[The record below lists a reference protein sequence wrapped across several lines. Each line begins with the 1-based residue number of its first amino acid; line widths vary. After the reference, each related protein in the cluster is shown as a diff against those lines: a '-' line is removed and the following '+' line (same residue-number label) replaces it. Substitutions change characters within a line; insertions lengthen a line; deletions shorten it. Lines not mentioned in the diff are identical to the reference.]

1 MGSLSEW
8 IQQGWYKG
16 SPWLVPL
23 RPLSALVSLEARRS
37 LQQFRKQRTRPPVPV
52 LVVGNITVGGT
63 GNTPLVIAL
72 VHAARYRGLYVA
84 VVSRG
89 FGSQTYQY
97 PQ

>member
-23 RPLSALVSLEARRS
+23 RPLSLLVSLEAKRR
-37 LQQFRKQRTRPPVPV
+37 LQRFRKQRPVPPVPV

-63 GNTPLVIAL
+63 GKTPLVIAL
-72 VHAARYRGLYVA
+72 VQAAVARGLKVTA
-84 VVSRG
+84 QRTV
-89 FGSQTYQY
+89 FGPARSCRLW
-97 PQ
+97 